1 MDIELI
7 IDENVEKEK
16 IVIYAKQHT
25 ERITDIINK
34 ISIEDKSKIVGFIDT
49 EVYILQIDNI
59 WTFYIENNKVYA
71 KTKDKIYKVKYR
83 MYELEEML
91 KNTSFIR
98 ISNSEIINLKEI
110 ESLDLGIVG
119 TVAFKFK
126 DGSTT
131 YASRRS
137 INRIKDY
144 LNL

>member
-25 ERITDIINK
+25 EKITDIINK
-34 ISIEDKSKIVGFIDT
+34 ISIEDKFKIIGFIDT
-49 EVYILQIDNI
+49 EVFILQTSDI
-59 WTFYIENNKVYA
+59 WSFYIENNKVYA
-71 KTKDKIYKVKYR
+71 KTKDKLYKVKYR
-83 MYELEEML
+83 IYELEEML

-98 ISNSEIINLKEI
+98 ISNSEIINLKTI
-110 ESLDLGIVG
+110 ESLDLGSAG
-119 TVAFKFK
+119 TVIFKFK

-137 INRIKDY
+137 ISKIKNY